1 MLLVVRKVGVPVKRW
16 RGTFERGVAAVEMAI
31 LTPLL
36 ILMLVGVME
45 GGTFLQEHLSVVN
58 AAREGARFKLDG
70 GSDAELLGLV
80 RSTTRGLP
88 TSDPNRYSVWIIT
101 GQING
106 ASMTQWNPVKL
117 AGPASETAPSLTAAA
132 ARARFIDCN
141 TGADPCELP
150 ANLRFLAVEVGY
162 RHDALFSTLTLPTG
176 NVTLR
181 SYSILRRL

>member
-1 MLLVVRKVGVPVKRW
+1 MEIKRLA
-16 RGTFERGVAAVEMAI
+16 ERGAAAVEMAM

-36 ILMLVGVME
+36 VLMLVGVME

-70 GSDAELLGLV
+70 GSDAELLDLV

-88 TSDPNRYSVWIIT
+88 TADPNRYRVWIIT
-101 GQING
+101 GQTSGAGTINAG
-106 ASMTQWNPVKL
+106 SSTQWNPVKL
-117 AGPASETAPSLTAAA
+117 AGPASETSPTLTAAQVQ
-132 ARARFIDCN
+132 ARLNDCN
-141 TGADPCELP
+141 SGADACGLP
-150 ANLRFLAVEVGY
+150 ANLRFVAVEVAY